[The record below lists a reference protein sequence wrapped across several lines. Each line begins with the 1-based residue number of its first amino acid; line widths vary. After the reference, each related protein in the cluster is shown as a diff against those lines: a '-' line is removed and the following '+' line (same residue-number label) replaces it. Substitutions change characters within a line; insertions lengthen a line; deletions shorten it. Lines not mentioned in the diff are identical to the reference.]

1 MASSYSEQLDDNVLS
16 SDLIEICTQ
25 ELFAP
30 SQDVNLE
37 SDEFDLIA
45 SQVLQSLVEFEAVH
59 KDTETDRD
67 FDSLV

>member
-59 KDTETDRD
+59 TDTNRPR
-67 FDSLV
+67 F